1 MFYPLLLLGAVC
13 AALIASI
20 LLFPK
25 LTLGK
30 ITLSTFW
37 IVALLGALLFLLT
50 GQTGLV
56 SLGKA
61 LLSDTAVNP
70 LKILVLFLAM
80 TALSVFLDE
89 LGFFRRLAA
98 AAVRLAHHGQKKL
111 FFLLYALVSVLT
123 VFTSNDI
130 IILSFTPFVCY
141 FAKHAKID
149 PIPYLAAEFVAA
161 NTWSMALIIGNPTNI
176 YLATSYGIGFAEY
189 CETAIVPTL
198 FAGAIALGAL
208 FLLFRKKL
216 AAPMCA
222 DAEEVPPCDRFLLVF
237 GLTILAVCTVFMAI
251 GSYIG
256 IEMWIVSLAALG
268 LLVLGALGHAL
279 CKKRRPRELLSC
291 AKRLPYSLVPFVL
304 SMYVIVVGL
313 GEHGVT
319 TLLADLFG
327 TGMPIVKYGVSSFF
341 AANLIN
347 NIPMSELFASIIAS
361 APAAVARKAM
371 FATVIGSNLGAFFT
385 PIGAL
390 AGVMWSSILQK
401 NGLKFGYADFLRIG
415 VCVALPAL
423 AAALFGLFLVTV

>member
-1 MFYPLLLLGAVC
+1 MFYTLLLLGTVC

-30 ITLSTFW
+30 FTVSTFW
-37 IVALLGALLFLLT
+37 IVALLGALLFFLT
-50 GQTGLV
+50 GQTSFAAV
-56 SLGKA
+56 GKA
-61 LLSDTAVNP
+61 LVSNTAVNP

-189 CETAIVPTL
+189 LEVAIVPTL
-198 FAGAIALGAL
+198 FAGAVALGAL

-216 AAPMCA
+216 AVPMCA
-222 DAEEVPPCDRFLLVF
+222 DAEEVPPCDKFLLCF
-237 GLTILAVCTVFMAI
+237 GLAILAVCTLFMAI
-251 GSYIG
+251 GSYLG
-256 IEMWIVSLAALG
+256 IEMWLVSLAALG
-268 LLVLGALGHAL
+268 VLIAGVLIHAL
-279 CKKRRPRELLSC
+279 CKKRRPRELLAS
-291 AKRLPYSLVPFVL
+291 ARRLPYSLIPFVL
-304 SMYVIVVGL
+304 SMFVIVVGL

-319 TLLADLFG
+319 TQLASLFG
-327 TGMPIVKYGVSSFF
+327 EGMPIVKYGVASFF
-341 AANLIN
+341 TANPIN
-347 NIPMSELFASIIAS
+347 NIPMSELFASIIAA
-361 APAAVARKAM
+361 APAAVAEKAM

-390 AGVMWSSILQK
+390 AGVMWSNILQK

-415 VCVALPAL
+415 VFVALPAL
-423 AAALFGLFLVTV
+423 AAALFGLFLMTL